1 MMAVFSSLA
10 DKLQDTFK
18 KLTGKGKLTEA
29 DINEAMRTVRMALLE
44 ADVSYKVVK
53 DFVATVKERALGAD
67 ILESLTPG
75 QQVVKIVQE
84 ELTILMGSEQSS
96 INMASKPPTIIMMA
110 GLQGSGKTTSVA
122 KIANIYKNKH
132 KRPLLV
138 AADIYRPAAI
148 KQLQVLGEQLDI
160 AVFSLGDK
168 VSPVEIARQAVEHAK
183 AHNNDMVLID
193 TAGRLHIDEA
203 LMQELKDIKETV
215 QPHEILLV
223 VDAMA
228 GQDAIKVAETFNEQ
242 LEIDGLVLTKMDGDT
257 RGGAALSAKSVT
269 GKPIKFVGMGEK
281 LDAMELFYPDRMASR
296 ILGMGDMLTLIEKAQ
311 ASVDEQ
317 KARELENKMRTASYT
332 LDDFLD
338 QMQQIR
344 KMGDMREMLSL
355 IPGMGKQLKDLQID
369 EKEIRR
375 VEAIVLS
382 MTKEERQNP
391 SIINASRKKRIAKGC
406 GMQVMQINRL
416 LKQFDE
422 MRKVMKKLTDSG
434 MMKTDRI
441 HKPRNKKGKSN
452 TKTKSRRTT
461 IESVFSKFLGR

>member
-1 MMAVFSSLA
+1 
-10 DKLQDTFK
+10 
-18 KLTGKGKLTEA
+18 
-29 DINEAMRTVRMALLE
+29 
-44 ADVSYKVVK
+44 
-53 DFVATVKERALGAD
+53 
-67 ILESLTPG
+67 
-75 QQVVKIVQE
+75 
-84 ELTILMGSEQSS
+84 
-96 INMASKPPTIIMMA
+96 MA

-228 GQDAIKVAETFNEQ
+228 GQDAIKVAETFNEH

-338 QMQQIR
+338 QTQQIR